1 MESPF
6 VVVFFGFIFI
16 NDSNEN
22 ELSRNLSLS
31 NDKLH
36 NLS

>member
-16 NDSNEN
+16 NDSNEKVL
-22 ELSRNLSLS
+22 EWALQ
-31 NDKLH
+31 KPFFVKWQVA
-36 NLS
+36 